1 MEHRAAVLSFSVRDM
16 EKKISPSA
24 TSYDFGYDS
33 NRSTIST
40 PARTSITG
48 LSEPKFEG
56 AHFFAGHSDAII
68 PKKRLS
74 PEATAAEIA
83 NLETKLK
90 AATESLA
97 AAGKQRLELARE
109 LSLARLEKQEVEAMR
124 DLDLQAAQETI
135 LALEEELP
143 RLENLDL
150 ERQSLLLEK
159 EEWVRER
166 SRLEEQSR
174 QVEILRNQITDLET
188 KSGEAAT
195 ERLLVEIREE
205 YQGQL
210 EGKEREIDELRR
222 QWELGQEEW
231 KRERAEW
238 EDDRENSLQRL
249 QEMERLGG
257 QDEDV
262 LQHISQELDD
272 GLVTLR
278 QMIREHGIALV
289 SREPSLKDL
298 LEALRSHLQAVHSN
312 IEEYKLS
319 EVDRSATIRKLEDDM
334 RAELSKR
341 EALTRELESTKKDRN
356 FAKTEARNLQVI
368 VMKFQM
374 HHLSL
379 PYYRINALLL
389 SSLSRIPCPRS
400 TSAQAQTSTNSSTFS
415 SLSGVSFPP
424 LKLALRNLEPLALG
438 YIAQAHPSTVPSLR
452 PVLSPSWMLDRSRYY
467 IMAPVHLLPPLPWCQ
482 IRLVSKHLRS
492 GCKHLLQTTER

>member
-24 TSYDFGYDS
+24 MSYDSGYDT
-33 NRSTIST
+33 NRSTILT
-40 PARTSITG
+40 PARTSTIG
-48 LSEPKFEG
+48 LPESRFEG

-74 PEATAAEIA
+74 PEAIAAEMA

-97 AAGKQRLELARE
+97 AAGKQRLELTRE

-124 DLDLQAAQETI
+124 NLDLQAAQETI

-159 EEWVRER
+159 EEWIRER
-166 SRLEEQSR
+166 SRLEERSR
-174 QVEILRNQITDLET
+174 QVEILRNQIADLET
-188 KSGEAAT
+188 RSGEAAT
-195 ERLLVEIREE
+195 ERLLVEIRED
-205 YQGQL
+205 YQRQL

-222 QWELGQEEW
+222 QWEIGQEEW

-238 EDDRENSLQRL
+238 EDDRENSLQKP
-249 QEMERLGG
+249 QEMEKVGG

-262 LQHISQELDD
+262 LQHVSQELDD
-272 GLVTLR
+272 GSVTLR
-278 QMIREHGIALV
+278 QMIREYGIAPV
-289 SREPSLKDL
+289 SRESSLKDL
-298 LEALRSHLQAVHSN
+298 LEALRSHLQAVHSK

-319 EVDRSATIRKLEDDM
+319 EVDRSATMRKLEDDM

-341 EALTRELESTKKDRN
+341 EALTRELESTKEDRD
-356 FAKTEARNLQVI
+356 FAKREARNLQVI
-368 VMKFQM
+368 VMKFRM
-374 HHLSL
+374 HHPSL
-379 PYYRINALLL
+379 LYYRINTLLL
-389 SSLSRIPCPRS
+389 SSLSRLPCPRLA
-400 TSAQAQTSTNSSTFS
+400 SAQTQMSTNSSTFS

-424 LKLALRNLEPLALG
+424 LKLVLRNLEPLALES
-438 YIAQAHPSTVPSLR
+438 IAQAHPSTVPSLR
-452 PVLSPSWMLDRSRYY
+452 PVLSPNWMLDRSRFC

-482 IRLVSKHLRS
+482 IRLVLKHLRS
-492 GCKHLLQTTER
+492 GCKHLLLTIER